1 MSAIKPS
8 RPYLLRALYEWVLD
22 NDMTPHIAVDARV
35 VGVQVPEQFV
45 QDGQITLN
53 IAPGAVQGL
62 LIDDQGIS
70 FSARFGGVPMNVYA
84 PMVAVL
90 ALFTRENGMGMG
102 FGMEPGADILVEQ
115 AEAEEEEQSATLAPV
130 PDAPEQAEADAETDE
145 NGQDEAEMPAAKSGK
160 PTLRVVK

>member
-1 MSAIKPS
+1 MKPS

-22 NDMTPHIAVDARV
+22 NNMTPHIAVDATLQ
-35 VGVQVPEQFV
+35 GVQVPEQFV

-62 LIDDQGIS
+62 LIDDQGVS

-84 PMVAVL
+84 PIVAVM
-90 ALFTRENGMGMG
+90 AIFTRENGMGMG
-102 FGMEPGADILVEQ
+102 FGMEPGIEALLEQVEQ
-115 AEAEEEEQSATLAPV
+115 AEQGAVLEEVKAEAPAEEK
-130 PDAPEQAEADAETDE
+130 AEV
-145 NGQDEAEMPAAKSGK
+145 SGSKGKK

>member
-22 NDMTPHIAVDARV
+22 NDMTPHIAVDATV
-35 VGVQVPEQFV
+35 MGVQVPEQFIH
-45 QDGQITLN
+45 DGQITLN

-84 PMVAVL
+84 PIVAVL
-90 ALFTRENGMGMG
+90 AIFTRENGMGMG
-102 FGMEPGADILVEQ
+102 FGMEPGADILLEQ
-115 AEAEEEEQSATLAPV
+115 AEAEEEKVTLASV
-130 PDAPEQAEADAETDE
+130 PEVVESADESQTEAVSEDKPKDKAS
-145 NGQDEAEMPAAKSGK
+145 AK

>member
-22 NDMTPHIAVDARV
+22 NDMTPHIAVDATV
-35 VGVQVPEQFV
+35 QGVQVPEQFIH
-45 QDGQITLN
+45 DGQITLN

-84 PMVAVL
+84 PVVAVL
-90 ALFTRENGMGMG
+90 AIFTRENGMGMG
-102 FGMEPGADILVEQ
+102 FGMEPGADILLEQ
-115 AEAEEEEQSATLAPV
+115 AEAEEEKVTLSSV
-130 PDAPEQAEADAETDE
+130 PDVEEPSEDAQEEDVSAE
-145 NGQDEAEMPAAKSGK
+145 KSKGKSSSK

>member
-1 MSAIKPS
+1 MKPS

-22 NDMTPHIAVDARV
+22 NNMTPHIAVDATLQ
-35 VGVQVPEQFV
+35 GVQVPEQFI

-90 ALFTRENGMGMG
+90 AIFTRENGMGMG
-102 FGMEPGADILVEQ
+102 FGMEPGVEELLQQAEQ
-115 AEAEEEEQSATLAPV
+115 AEQPPVLEAVDPQDMDPEEA
-130 PDAPEQAEADAETDE
+130 AEA
-145 NGQDEAEMPAAKSGK
+145 PRPKSKGK
-160 PTLRVVK
+160 PSLRVVK

>member
-1 MSAIKPS
+1 MNSITPS
-8 RPYLLRALYEWVLD
+8 RPYLLRALYDWVID
-22 NDMTPHIAVDARV
+22 NDMTPHIVVDAQV
-35 VGVQVPEQFV
+35 QGVQVPVQFV

-62 LIDDQGIS
+62 LVDDQGIS

-90 ALFTRENGMGMG
+90 AIFTRENGMGMG
-102 FGMEPGADILVEQ
+102 FGMEPGAEVLLEQ
-115 AEAEEEEQSATLAPV
+115 AEATSLEPVAEQDNSGVQKDDEEGK
-130 PDAPEQAEADAETDE
+130 D
-145 NGQDEAEMPAAKSGK
+145 KK

>member
-1 MSAIKPS
+1 MSDIKPS

-22 NDMTPHIAVDARV
+22 NNMTPHIAVDATLQ
-35 VGVQVPEQFV
+35 GVQVPEQFV

-62 LIDDQGIS
+62 LIDDQGVS

-84 PMVAVL
+84 PIVAVM
-90 ALFTRENGMGMG
+90 AIFTRENGMGMG
-102 FGMEPGADILVEQ
+102 FGMEPGIEALLEQ
-115 AEAEEEEQSATLAPV
+115 AEQAEQSAVLEEV
-130 PDAPEQAEADAETDE
+130 KAEA
-145 NGQDEAEMPAAKSGK
+145 PAAEKPEASGSKGKK

>member
-8 RPYLLRALYEWVLD
+8 RPYLLRALYDWVLD

-130 PDAPEQAEADAETDE
+130 PDAPEQSETDAGADE
-145 NGQDEAEMPAAKSGK
+145 NGQNEAEKPAAKSGK

>member
-1 MSAIKPS
+1 MSTVKPS

-35 VGVQVPEQFV
+35 QGVQVPEQFV

-62 LIDDQGIS
+62 LIDDDGIS

-90 ALFTRENGMGMG
+90 ALFTRETGMGMG
-102 FGMEPGADILVEQ
+102 FGMEPGAEVLIEQ
-115 AEAEEEEQSATLAPV
+115 AEQAEENEPQLAPV
-130 PDAPEQAEADAETDE
+130 PDSGAESDETD
-145 NGQDEAEMPAAKSGK
+145 APASEEGSKSSSK

>member
-8 RPYLLRALYEWVLD
+8 RPYLLRALYDWVLD

-130 PDAPEQAEADAETDE
+130 PDAPEQSEADAGADE
-145 NGQDEAEMPAAKSGK
+145 NGQNEAEKPAAKSGK